1 MKELRVSVYY
11 VNTMGHADNDVIHFL
26 ADTED
31 EALEQIRQLRASYDN
46 VLKRKGDSFFISK
59 FVEIRIEDGAG
70 IL

>member
-11 VNTMGHADNDVIHFL
+11 VNTMGHVDNDVIHFL

-31 EALEQIRQLRASYDN
+31 KALEQIRQLRDRYDN

-70 IL
+70 LL